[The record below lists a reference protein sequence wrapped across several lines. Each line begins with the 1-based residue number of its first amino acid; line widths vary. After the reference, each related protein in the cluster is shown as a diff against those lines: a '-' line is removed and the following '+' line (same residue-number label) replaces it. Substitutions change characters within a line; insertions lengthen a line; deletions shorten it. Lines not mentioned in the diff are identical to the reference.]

1 MTEPIVLDG
10 LPGGV
15 HATCWDNNIDTHR
28 GQHVD
33 MGSTVG
39 TGPRLLEIDGVF
51 YVGTTEVRL
60 VSVEPRGWTTLLHGV
75 ASFDNLDA
83 AIMCFRL
90 EYGS

>member
-15 HATCWDNNIDTHR
+15 RATCWDNNINTHV

-33 MGSTVG
+33 MGCTVG
-39 TGPRLLEIDGVF
+39 AGPRLLEIDGRF

-60 VSVEPRGWTTLLHGV
+60 ISIEPRRWTTLLHVV

-83 AIMCFRL
+83 ALACFYV
-90 EYGS
+90 EYGG